1 VDDALL
7 PFRRRLTLR
16 RPTPATAEGELEDHI
31 HHVAVTVSHHDGRV
45 TGIEGRGVRLPWTS
59 CPNASAELAELVGH
73 EVGATPRVADRTA
86 HCTHLLDCAFAVVRF
101 AGSDALERHYDV
113 VVDAGAAT
121 ARRDDGLELV
131 IGIDEPVPPDLDPD
145 RQELARLATRARWMR
160 HSTTID
166 LDDFDELGATP
177 VPPGSCY
184 ASQPQRIEL
193 ARRARG
199 SSLRSLPDA

>member
-1 VDDALL
+1 M
-7 PFRRRLTLR
+7 LR
-16 RPTPATAEGELEDHI
+16 RPTPTTAEGELEDHI
-31 HHVAVTVSHHDGRV
+31 HHVAITVTHDGERV
-45 TGIEGRGVRLPWTS
+45 TAIEGRGVRLPWTS
-59 CPNASAELAELVGH
+59 CPSAAAELAELVGH
-73 EVGATPRVADRTA
+73 EVGTTPRVADRTA

-101 AGSDALERHYDV
+101 AGSEAIERRYDV
-113 VVDAGAAT
+113 VVDGEAAT

-131 IGIDEPVPPDLDPD
+131 IGIEEPVPPDLDPE

-184 ASQPQRIEL
+184 ASQPQRIQL